1 MTPKSSCPPAVEV
14 ALPEQPTCIPV
25 DAKFHDRLILRIVSG
40 GQTGADRA
48 ALDWAIANG
57 LQHGGWCPEGRLAED
72 GRIPDRYGLRELPGA
87 GYRARTKANVR
98 DSDGTLIISLAPNL
112 TGGSWQTAVFAKSLG
127 KPCLHIHPMPEWQT
141 TLQRWIAS
149 NAIAVLNVAGPRAS
163 GAPTIGVF
171 VVEVLDE
178 LRRRQPSLLL

>member
-1 MTPKSSCPPAVEV
+1 M
-14 ALPEQPTCIPV
+14 
-25 DAKFHDRLILRIVSG
+25 SG

-72 GRIPDRYGLRELPGA
+72 GQIPGRYDLMELTGA

-98 DSDGTLIISLAPNL
+98 DSDGTLIISLDPDL
-112 TGGSWQTAVFAKSLG
+112 TGGSRQTAVFAKSLR
-127 KPCLHIHPMPEWQT
+127 KPCLHVHPSADWKA
-141 TLQRWIAS
+141 TLQRWIAL

-163 GAPTIGVF
+163 GAPAIGNF
-171 VVEVLDE
+171 VKEVLDV
-178 LRRRQPSLLL
+178 LRQQQTHLKESN